1 MIHQSGHYHS
11 RLAAVHSVSRSS
23 LCRPVCTEEQN
34 AISFVETLSQRLGGK
49 GSSGV
54 GNGAAPAPNGGNGD
68 YVNGNG
74 PRQPDE
80 EQPAPPVDSPFEL
93 RALEVALEM
102 VRFSAPPF
110 VEAVYSGLDQCISGV
125 CTSMSVMVR
134 TGALDVADLPLRS
147 TA

>member
-1 MIHQSGHYHS
+1 
-11 RLAAVHSVSRSS
+11 VHSVTRFS
-23 LCRPVCTEEQN
+23 LCRRVCTEEQN
-34 AISFVETLSQRLGGK
+34 AISFVETLSQRLGGN

-54 GNGAAPAPNGGNGD
+54 GNGAADGGHGGG
-68 YVNGNG
+68 VNGSG

-102 VRFSAPPF
+102 VRFSAPPV
-110 VEAVYSGLDQCISGV
+110 VEIAYRSLDQCVTGSPK
-125 CTSMSVMVR
+125 CTGMSVMVR
-134 TGALDVADLPLRS
+134 TGALDVACLPRRS